1 MKRGGGKGKGS
12 AFERKVCVDLSKWVT
27 KGRHKDVFWR
37 SSMSGGRA
45 TIHVKR
51 GDKNRQA
58 GDIAAV
64 AAEGHDFTD
73 VFLVECK
80 HVRNLSIQ
88 GFFLSGIGPLAKFWT
103 KVKKQA
109 RDHGKRPMIIARQN
123 LYPTLLITSR
133 DVVVQGGW
141 ANRSRDVRVALFDQL
156 TATKYDAFIVKYH
169 IKPQRRGPSGGPRPP
184 DSGPTPKRA
193 VRRG

>member
-1 MKRGGGKGKGS
+1 MKKGGGKGKGS
-12 AFERKVCVDLSKWVT
+12 AFERTICVALSQWVT

-73 VFLVECK
+73 TFFVECK

-88 GFFLSGIGPLAKFWT
+88 GFFLTGTGPLAKFWN
-103 KVKKQA
+103 KVKRQA
-109 RDHGKRPMIIARQN
+109 RDHGKHPMIIARQN

-133 DVVVQGGW
+133 DVVVPGGW
-141 ANRSRDVRVALFDQL
+141 SSRSRDVRVALFDRMTQ
-156 TATKYDAFIVKYH
+156 TRYEDFI
-169 IKPQRRGPSGGPRPP
+169 PRY
-184 DSGPTPKRA
+184 RA
-193 VRRG
+193 QPWRTGRF

>member
-12 AFERKVCVDLSKWVT
+12 AFERKVCAALSLWVT
-27 KGRHKDVFWR
+27 KGKHKDVFWR

-64 AAEGHDFTD
+64 TPEGHEFTD
-73 VFLVECK
+73 AFLIECK
-80 HVRNLSIQ
+80 HLKNLSIQ
-88 GFFLSGIGPLAKFWT
+88 GFFLSGIGPLAGFWA
-103 KVKKQA
+103 KAKKQA

-123 LYPTLLITSR
+123 LYPTIVITTR
-133 DVVVQGGW
+133 DVIIQGGW
-141 ANRSRDVRVALFDQL
+141 ASRSRDVRVALFDRM
-156 TATKYDAFIVKYH
+156 TRGKYH
-169 IKPQRRGPSGGPRPP
+169 DFMPKYRRNSG
-184 DSGPTPKRA
+184 A
-193 VRRG
+193 